1 MPDYTD
7 HSKVLELLKEAQFA
21 DQDQRDQARE
31 AHLFIEKRDG
41 QWEPFWWEA
50 NRGRPRYSF
59 DMTTPVV
66 DQIDGELSR
75 ANFAIEVDPQGGGA
89 DKETAKQLGGLVRSV
104 EAISKAKHIYNYA
117 ARMAVISGLNG
128 WMVTPK
134 YADEDS
140 FDQDLMIKRIPNFL
154 DRVWFDPMST
164 EPDRSDS
171 RHYFLLTAF
180 SKPDYE
186 EKWPEGSGQNVSADL
201 RAQAYW
207 NTPDTVMV
215 GAIYYLKDEQRELVL
230 MNNGDI
236 YEADEKYEQ
245 VKDDLL
251 RQNVFEVR
259 RRKRTNP
266 VLYVRQFDTN
276 GWLDKEPRRT
286 VFNQINMVPVYGNF
300 SVTENKVIYR
310 GVVENLDQR
319 RSLKRSISIT
329 TPHVWR

>member
-7 HSKVLELLKEAQFA
+7 HSKVLELLKEAHFA

-164 EPDRSDS
+164 SQ
-171 RHYFLLTAF
+171 TA
-180 SKPDYE
+180 
-186 EKWPEGSGQNVSADL
+186 
-201 RAQAYW
+201 
-207 NTPDTVMV
+207 
-215 GAIYYLKDEQRELVL
+215 
-230 MNNGDI
+230 
-236 YEADEKYEQ
+236 
-245 VKDDLL
+245 
-251 RQNVFEVR
+251 
-259 RRKRTNP
+259 
-266 VLYVRQFDTN
+266 
-276 GWLDKEPRRT
+276 
-286 VFNQINMVPVYGNF
+286 
-300 SVTENKVIYR
+300 VIH
-310 GVVENLDQR
+310 VI
-319 RSLKRSISIT
+319 ISY
-329 TPHVWR
+329 